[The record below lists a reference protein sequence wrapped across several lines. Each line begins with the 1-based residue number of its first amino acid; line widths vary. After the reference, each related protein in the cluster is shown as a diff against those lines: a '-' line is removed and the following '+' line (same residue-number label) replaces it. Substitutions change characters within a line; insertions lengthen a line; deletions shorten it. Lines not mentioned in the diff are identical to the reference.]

1 MTYCSE
7 HGTLIF
13 QQMMRFCAWM
23 QSRRTFPMAAE
34 VADHFDVSRATAYRW
49 LRAWADANGV
59 QRPAPGSPMPR
70 PAARSSAMD
79 GLVAVEV
86 WP

>member
-1 MTYCSE
+1 MASCSE
-7 HGTLIF
+7 HGTVLF
-13 QQMMRFCAWM
+13 ERALRFGAWM
-23 QSRRTFPMAAE
+23 QARHTFPRME
-34 VADHFDVSRATAYRW
+34 DVRDHFDVDRATAYRW

-59 QRPAPGSPMPR
+59 ERPAPGSPMPR
-70 PAARSSAMD
+70 PAARRSAMD